1 MSAAGEPEPGGPAA
15 GRAGDLPAGAG
26 GMAAVRDPA
35 GEGEVPGPA
44 TPGAVVPGAV
54 GPAVPGALVPGAVG
68 PATPGAVAPGAV
80 VPGAVGPA
88 APGAVVPAAP
98 ESSELAVPELPEAG
112 SWGLDLA
119 AASLRID
126 TDDTDVMFE
135 SLGAKLE
142 RILGGRVQVTR
153 EGGLRRRSKRVA
165 KIVVDAGG
173 TRLEAARS
181 RVGPSFSEAH
191 AVRGITLRTHEISA
205 EEWLERLVALVR
217 AEAAGSSEVRGALG
231 RLLE

>member
-1 MSAAGEPEPGGPAA
+1 MST
-15 GRAGDLPAGAG
+15 AGDP
-26 GMAAVRDPA
+26 
-35 GEGEVPGPA
+35 EVPDAPL
-44 TPGAVVPGAV
+44 PAVVPDATV
-54 GPAVPGALVPGAVG
+54 PDAAVPDVAGSGAAGTDVAVPDLAGSDL
-68 PATPGAVAPGAV
+68 
-80 VPGAVGPA
+80 
-88 APGAVVPAAP
+88 AAP
-98 ESSELAVPELPEAG
+98 ETG
-112 SWGLDLA
+112 SWDLDLA

-126 TDDTDVMFE
+126 TADTDEMFE

-153 EGGLRRRSKRVA
+153 EGGLRRKSKRVA

-205 EEWLERLVALVR
+205 EEWLDRLVALVR
-217 AEAAGSSEVRGALG
+217 AEAAGSSDVRGALG
-231 RLLE
+231 RMLE

>member
-54 GPAVPGALVPGAVG
+54 V
-68 PATPGAVAPGAV
+68 PGAV
-80 VPGAVGPA
+80 VPA
-88 APGAVVPAAP
+88 VPAAP

>member
-35 GEGEVPGPA
+35 GEGEVA
-44 TPGAVVPGAV
+44 
-54 GPAVPGALVPGAVG
+54 G

-88 APGAVVPAAP
+88 TPGAVGPAAP

-126 TDDTDVMFE
+126 TDNTDVMFE